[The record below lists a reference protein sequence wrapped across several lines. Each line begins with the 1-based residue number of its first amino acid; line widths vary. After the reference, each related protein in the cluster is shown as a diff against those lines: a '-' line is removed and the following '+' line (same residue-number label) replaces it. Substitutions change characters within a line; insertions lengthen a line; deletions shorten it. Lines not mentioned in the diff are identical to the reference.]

1 MCPMGE
7 GCEMLAHRCSANQ
20 RLPILETHHIPPE
33 HTGWTMLILV
43 RVISI
48 EKSVAEALLFG
59 LPSFTLELRTRLRFL
74 P

>member
-1 MCPMGE
+1 MCPMGV
-7 GCEMLAHRCSANQ
+7 GWQMLAHRCSANQ
-20 RLPILETHHIPPE
+20 RLPILKTQHIPSE

-48 EKSVAEALLFG
+48 EESVAEPLLFS